1 MDEFIAY
8 LDTSEVQPGKLE
20 ELKAAMAELAEFVEV
35 NEPRILA
42 YRVYFS
48 ADGSTMSVL
57 HFHQDLASLE
67 FHMQVA
73 GPKFAP
79 IAPFIRMRSIEVF
92 GRPTEE
98 LVAQLHAKAA
108 LLGDAAVIVRDL
120 HTGFDRLPRIEE
132 T

>member
-1 MDEFIAY
+1 MDDFIAY
-8 LDTSEVQPGKLE
+8 LDTSEVQAGKLE
-20 ELKAAMAELAEFVEV
+20 ELKVAMADLAAFVEL

-57 HFHQDLASLE
+57 HFHPDVASLE

-73 GPKFAP
+73 GPKFPP
-79 IAPFIRMRSIEVF
+79 IAPFVKMRSIEVF

-98 LVAQLHAKAA
+98 LVAQLQAKAR
-108 LLGDAAVIVRDL
+108 LLGDATVVVRDL
-120 HTGFDRLPRIEE
+120 HAGFDRLPGD
-132 T
+132 